1 LTLSNESVGGLLAS
15 GIYDGQPGSLLPG
28 SAVGASPSPIPVG
41 QTGQSGPVAVN
52 VGQVYRVYTDIASLG
67 TAGTDYTICLA
78 EVAGDSCLNPQDEE
92 VRATFNLDAEAESA
106 GLSCTGN
113 ATCISQALQTDTGL
127 SSACADCFGSVGGC
141 AASNCALQC
150 LGGSGSSGCRNCV
163 ASNCAQEFEVC
174 SGWAY
179 GQ

>member
-1 LTLSNESVGGLLAS
+1 MPELLRRA
-15 GIYDGQPGSLLPG
+15 PAEPCLRRT
-28 SAVGASPSPIPVG
+28 SAAPVG
-41 QTGQSGPVAVN
+41 QHRRESSAWGDVTG
-52 VGQVYRVYTDIASLG
+52 
-67 TAGTDYTICLA
+67 AGTGDYTVCVRRARGPACAWDCARHRETDYSICLA
-78 EVAGDSCLNPQDEE
+78 EIAGDSCLNPQDEA
-92 VRATFNLDAEAESA
+92 VCAAFNLDAETEAA

-127 SSACADCFGSVGGC
+127 SAGCADCCGSVGGC

-174 SGWAY
+174 SGWRY
-179 GQ
+179 GQQ